1 MINVICYVLFCSLM
15 LLFQQQEGH
24 PVCKKPAAQVIKV
37 LFLGRGGDFHN
48 LEKKMCLWPYILC
61 TKHQRG
67 ICVESV
73 YKQAKLI
80 FNSIQY

>member
-24 PVCKKPAAQVIKV
+24 PVCKIPAAQVIKV

-67 ICVESV
+67 QVKSSQVKFIE
-73 YKQAKLI
+73 YTLAAK
-80 FNSIQY
+80 S